1 MADLPTPHDTYFR
14 ALLSDLGRVR
24 DFLRDHLPNDISGRL
39 ADSPPE
45 LVEGSFVD
53 EALAG
58 SQSDLL
64 LKAGLVSGGD
74 AFIYLL
80 AEHKSYPDPGLPL
93 QLASYMIRIWKRHA
107 GTSAAR
113 LRALPPIVPVVVYHG
128 EAKWTVAESLGDM
141 IDADHPE
148 LDFLPGS
155 GYIFRN
161 LRAMDIAELSRN
173 PALKAGFITL
183 RQEALTFMAE
193 IADSVPE
200 GDDLRR
206 QTMEYVL
213 RVYDLGLEE
222 LRTILRNEGHNE
234 MEALVGTIAE
244 TLLEQGEVRGL
255 AKGEALGL
263 AKGKALGLAKGKAE
277 SLLHLARVKFG
288 DIPAARADEV
298 RAADVATLDRWL
310 ETLIGADTLDE
321 VFDPKRRH

>member
-1 MADLPTPHDTYFR
+1 M
-14 ALLSDLGRVR
+14 
-24 DFLRDHLPNDISGRL
+24 L
-39 ADSPPE
+39 ADSLPE

-64 LKAGLVSGGD
+64 LKVEVASGGP

-80 AEHKSYPDPGLPL
+80 AEHKSAPAPALPL
-93 QLASYMIRIWKRHA
+93 QLASYMVRIWKRHA

-128 EAKWTVAESLGDM
+128 AANWTVAESLRDM
-141 IDADHPE
+141 IAADEAE

-155 GYIFRN
+155 GYILRS
-161 LRAMDIAELSRN
+161 LRAMDISELSRN

-183 RQEALTFMAE
+183 RREALRFLPE
-193 IADSVPE
+193 ISESLPE

-206 QTMEYVL
+206 QVLEYVL
-213 RVYDLGLEE
+213 RVYSLDLEE
-222 LRTILRNEGHNE
+222 LRTRLRAEGQNEL
-234 MEALVGTIAE
+234 EAIVGTIAE

-263 AKGKALGLAKGKAE
+263 AKGKAETFLRQ
-277 SLLHLARVKFG
+277 ARIRFG
-288 DIPAARADEV
+288 DVPATRAGEV
-298 RAADVATLDRWL
+298 RAADAATLDRWL
-310 ETLIGADTLDE
+310 EALVVADTLEE
-321 VFDPKRRH
+321 VFDARRRH

>member
-1 MADLPTPHDTYFR
+1 
-14 ALLSDLGRVR
+14 
-24 DFLRDHLPNDISGRL
+24 
-39 ADSPPE
+39 
-45 LVEGSFVD
+45 
-53 EALAG
+53 
-58 SQSDLL
+58 
-64 LKAGLVSGGD
+64 
-74 AFIYLL
+74 
-80 AEHKSYPDPGLPL
+80 
-93 QLASYMIRIWKRHA
+93 MIRIWKRHA

-128 EAKWTVAESLGDM
+128 EAKWTVAESLRDM

-173 PALKAGFITL
+173 PALRAGFIAL
-183 RQEALTFMAE
+183 RREALAFMAE
-193 IADSVPE
+193 IAESVPK

-222 LRTILRNEGHNE
+222 LRTRLRNEGHNE

-255 AKGEALGL
+255 AKGEALGF
-263 AKGKALGLAKGKAE
+263 AKGKTE
-277 SLLHLARVKFG
+277 TLLHLARVKFG

-298 RAADVATLDRWL
+298 RAADAATLDRWL
-310 ETLIGADTLDE
+310 EALIGADTLDE
-321 VFDPKRRH
+321 VFDPQRRH